1 MTFPLEKAITLEDE
15 HFIKLFFQF
24 PLGSLGIFLFY
35 FCFIFFCAVNYLHF
49 FILIWLFNLYF
60 GDWTQSLMYVKHTFD
75 T

>member
-35 FCFIFFCAVNYLHF
+35 FYFIFFLCLELPTFLHTD
-49 FILIWLFNLYF
+49 L
-60 GDWTQSLMYVKHTFD
+60 TF
-75 T
+75 